1 MLFFFIFPIGTIKID
16 WLFCNH
22 NHYRNDELWLSFFS
36 HYSLYNHQFKSK
48 FIHFKYS
55 LNRFS
60 SSSLS
65 SSHHFTLIKKKNNE
79 NDDDDDD
86 GHDHEHCVDQ
96 SSTKMMIWEKLPSWW
111 CWWWLWLQL
120 PWYNFIYIF
129 SSAFSLFR
137 GCFRKGGSWLF
148 QRKRKLFFPLFYFP
162 LFYFPNF

>member
-111 CWWWLWLQL
+111 WWWWLWLQL
-120 PWYNFIYIF
+120 PWYNFYNYIYFFLCFLVVSRLF
-129 SSAFSLFR
+129 SER
-137 GCFRKGGSWLF
+137 
-148 QRKRKLFFPLFYFP
+148 RKLIISVKKKTIFPLI
-162 LFYFPNF
+162 LFSQFLS